1 MNPRYTFPRGNPGER
16 IRCTRFVIEQMGRL
30 PLDQDWEVEIRRK
43 SKDRTSPQN
52 RYLHAMFG
60 EIAKASGHTPDE
72 VKEALVR
79 KFLGSEQGEFGGVQ
93 FERRRSTTKLTTAE
107 CAALC
112 DQVHAWAAEQGLL
125 LPLPE
130 EFYR

>member
-1 MNPRYTFPRGNPGER
+1 MNPRYEFPKRDPAKRSKHEGWVLDKLR
-16 IRCTRFVIEQMGRL
+16 LL
-30 PLDQDWEVEIRRK
+30 PLDRDYVVEIKPATR
-43 SKDRTSPQN
+43 DRSSPQN

-60 EIAKASGHTPDE
+60 EISKASGHTPDE

-79 KFLGSEQGEFGGVQ
+79 KFLGAEHGEFAGVQ
-93 FERRRSTTKLTTAE
+93 FERRRSTTTLTTVE

-112 DQVHAWAAEQGLL
+112 DQVRAWAAENGLL

-130 EFYR
+130 EFGA